1 MEYVQTPRLT
11 TPIFMSQVSQMSVNT
26 LDLSPVKQQDY
37 EKELSLLYDT
47 VKTIIHKV
55 DELKQMK
62 ISNDGKVLLNILFKL
77 NAEVLTGVL

>member
-1 MEYVQTPRLT
+1 
-11 TPIFMSQVSQMSVNT
+11 MSQVSQMSVNT

-37 EKELSLLYDT
+37 EKELSLLHDT